1 MRFECHWNF
10 LRLRWFADG
19 KMIQVGRV
27 AASGVDTSTTCCN
40 TQSAFNPGGTN
51 IGQGATVSPTSPT
64 TADCSDSVTVLQQ
77 TCCIGSQSGTLGGGW
92 TTVNFHVP
100 FPDDEVAVFTQ
111 VQT

>member
-1 MRFECHWNF
+1 M
-10 LRLRWFADG
+10 
-19 KMIQVGRV
+19 
-27 AASGVDTSTTCCN
+27 
-40 TQSAFNPGGTN
+40 
-51 IGQGATVSPTSPT
+51 
-64 TADCSDSVTVLQQ
+64 TVLQQ